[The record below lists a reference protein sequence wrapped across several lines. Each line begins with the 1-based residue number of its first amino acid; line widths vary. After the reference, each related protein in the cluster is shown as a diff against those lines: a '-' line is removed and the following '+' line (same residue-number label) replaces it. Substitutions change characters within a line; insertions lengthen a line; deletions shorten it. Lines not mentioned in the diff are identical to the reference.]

1 MAKHDPAQSRPGQPD
16 PAFRDRAA
24 ATLADLGD
32 SASSQVAANPLI
44 ALAGGIAVG
53 AVIAALLPQTN
64 RESDLLKPAGDRLNE
79 AGRSVADKAREASKA
94 KVDQLAGSSLRDL
107 FRNP

>member
-1 MAKHDPAQSRPGQPD
+1 MAKHDPAPSD

-44 ALAGGIAVG
+44 ALVGGIAVG
-53 AVIAALLPQTN
+53 AVIAALLPQTT

-79 AGRSVADKAREASKA
+79 AGRTVAEKAREASKA
-94 KVDQLAGSSLRDL
+94 KVDQLAGSSLREL
-107 FRNP
+107 FKNP

>member
-1 MAKHDPAQSRPGQPD
+1 MAKHDHAPSD
-16 PAFRDRAA
+16 PAFRDRAT

-79 AGRSVADKAREASKA
+79 AGRSVAEKAREASKA
-94 KVDQLAGSSLRDL
+94 KVDQLAGSSLREL
-107 FRNP
+107 FRNQ

>member
-1 MAKHDPAQSRPGQPD
+1 MAKHDPAPSD

-53 AVIAALLPQTN
+53 AVIAALLPQTE

-79 AGRSVADKAREASKA
+79 AGRTVAEKAREASKA
-94 KVDQLAGSSLRDL
+94 KVDQLAGSSLREL
-107 FRNP
+107 FKSQ